1 MRLKS
6 DSAIPQSNSAFPLGR
21 LGRIRPESC
30 LDLELQERFL
40 GRKVPTR
47 FWQRPGEPGF
57 SEEPAVL
64 LGVAAERP
72 PLDLRFL
79 GDVRTVVYNW
89 LTFWSAF
96 GRQEIKAAFRVEPG
110 DETGS
115 FFEVRPVEG
124 NVDVPFI
131 LAALRRNGASLK
143 PTLH

>member
-1 MRLKS
+1 MRLKQ
-6 DSAIPQSNSAFPLGR
+6 DSSPPLSAAFPLGR
-21 LGRIRPESC
+21 LGRVRPEPC

-47 FWQRPGEPGF
+47 FWQRPGEHGF
-57 SEEPAVL
+57 GDETAVL
-64 LGVAAERP
+64 LGLGAERP
-72 PLDLRFL
+72 ELDARFL

-89 LTFWSAF
+89 LVFWSAF

-110 DETGS
+110 EAGAS
-115 FFEVRPVEG
+115 FEVRPVDG